1 MVVGEGTSNPSHGLT
16 GGFRPSSVAAIL
28 PPTMR
33 LVIARCSVDYRGR
46 LTAHLPAATR
56 LIMVKADGCVAI
68 HADGGAYKPLNWMN
82 APNTLV
88 EEDARWLVTNTKG
101 EELDIRIEEVISDTR
116 FELGVDPGLEKDGVE
131 SHLQE
136 LMAAKP
142 QVLEEGLEL
151 VRREYPTDIG
161 PVDLLCRSPDG
172 DTVAVEIKRRGE
184 MDGVEQLTRYLD
196 RLNNDSR
203 LHPLRGILAAVAI
216 APQAKVLAGARGIRC
231 VEVDYEELQG
241 VPSNNLRLF

>member
-1 MVVGEGTSNPSHGLT
+1 MRILV
-16 GGFRPSSVAAIL
+16 IL
-28 PPTMR
+28 PVTMR

-88 EEDARWLVTNTKG
+88 EEDDRWLVTNPKG
-101 EELDIRIEEVISDTR
+101 EELDIRIDEILSDTR
-116 FELGVDPGLEKDGVE
+116 HELGVDPGLEKDGVE
-131 SHLQE
+131 SHLQQ
-136 LMAAKP
+136 LLAAKP
-142 QVLEEGLEL
+142 HVLEEGLEL

-184 MDGVEQLTRYLD
+184 LDGVEQLTRYLD
-196 RLNNDSR
+196 RLGNDSR

-216 APQAKVLAGARGIRC
+216 APQARVLASARGIRC
-231 VEVDYEELQG
+231 VEVDYEELRG
-241 VPSNNLRLF
+241 IPSNNLRLF